1 MNKLQGKRAVIT
13 GGNSGIGFATAEAF
27 LAAGA
32 EVIITGRNPLSV
44 AEAVNKLGAG
54 AHGIVSDAGRVED
67 LDKLAKQVEAVF
79 PRIDILF
86 YNAGVVKF
94 IPVAD
99 MPKADFDDM
108 MNINFRGA
116 FFTVQQL
123 LPLLHDGGNI
133 IFNGTM
139 FAHRTLPGN
148 SVYGASKAALLLLSN
163 TLALELAGRKIRVNT
178 LSPGPI
184 GTPIY
189 GKMGMTE
196 EQLTALA
203 GSVTSKI
210 PLARFGEAAEIA
222 QAAVFLASDAASFVN
237 GTEFTV
243 DGGASQNW

>member
-1 MNKLQGKRAVIT
+1 MKKLSGKTAVIT
-13 GGNSGIGFATAEAF
+13 GGNSGIGFATAAAF
-27 LAAGA
+27 LAEGA
-32 EVIITGRNPLSV
+32 EVVITGRNPDSV
-44 AEAVNKLGAG
+44 AEAVKNLGGG
-54 AHGIVSDAGRVED
+54 AHGIVSDAERMED
-67 LDKLAKQVEAVF
+67 LDNLAKQVKAIF
-79 PRIDILF
+79 PRVDILF

-99 MPKADFDDM
+99 TPKAAFNDM

-116 FFTVQQL
+116 FFTVQEL
-123 LPLLHDGGNI
+123 LPLLNDGGNI

-148 SVYGASKAALLLLSN
+148 SVYGASKAALLHLSN

-189 GKMGMTE
+189 GKMGLNE
-196 EQLTALA
+196 EQLSALA
-203 GSVTSKI
+203 ASVTAKI
-210 PLARFGEAAEIA
+210 PLARFGDAAEIA

-237 GTEFTV
+237 GTELTV